1 MKTMKAFRF
10 AVTAVAMLLSF
21 AACSP
26 DGNRRDDGNGG
37 NPPVGG
43 VFEENPDWTMT
54 YTGRTVDTSDGVYV
68 VDVIHMKSA
77 DALRYYIDLVSL
89 DEYRSTYKS
98 NVVNFING
106 SYKNLLENF
115 IASGDSDAK
124 FDALDAG
131 NGRWVA
137 VAYEIGDD
145 GRLGSRYSLLQ
156 FETRAITMRKDQSYE
171 ISYDGRKTVQDKDGA
186 FEADVIS
193 VRSHSDYSYYV
204 DIAYP
209 EYILQNYDGDPVGF
223 FNDVLDN
230 LASGLGEGE
239 DFSGIVSSGDLTV
252 NFERLRHGDWTA
264 YAFGVDYLGNLTG
277 NWSELKFDIAEEEP
291 EAEFSKWLGKWA
303 VGSDGIFYNIDIS
316 SAEANMFYSIQNWE
330 TGNDASD
337 FANQNVK
344 DYVFEAS
351 YDRNSKELVFN
362 SQYLG
367 TLEDQEIGLFDV
379 CFLGNIR
386 YDGKSY
392 TITDIDVP
400 IARAKMNDDGRSAK
414 VEPEYVTVD
423 IDGNYTTKYTSM
435 QFVDLTDDNLYVY
448 NDKVPSLPMTM
459 TKISDLASASAD
471 NPLARTLPSR
481 RSIGSQTMG
490 VASRHSR
497 IRTVDGTSGL
507 RKAVGQT
514 RSADQ
519 TERERLMLNSGMRR
533 R

>member
-1 MKTMKAFRF
+1 MKNIIGAASA
-10 AVTAVAMLLSF
+10 AVLVLMLTLAS
-21 AACSP
+21 CSP
-26 DGNRRDDGNGG
+26 EGNRRGDGND
-37 NPPVGG
+37 NKPPVSGG
-43 VFEENPDWTMT
+43 FEENPDWTMT
-54 YTGRTVDTSDGVYV
+54 YTGRTVDSSDGVYV
-68 VDVIHMKSA
+68 VDVVHMKSA

-89 DEYRSTYKS
+89 DEFKSSYKS
-98 NVVNFING
+98 NVVNFINS

-115 IASGDSDAK
+115 IATGDSDAK

-131 NGRWVA
+131 SGKWVA
-137 VAYEIGDD
+137 VAYEIGND
-145 GRLGSRYSLLQ
+145 GKLGGKYSLLQ
-156 FETRAITMRKDQSYE
+156 FETRAITMRRDESYE
-171 ISYDGRKTVQDKDGA
+171 ISYEGRKTVQDKDGA

-193 VRSHSDYSYYV
+193 VKSHSNWSYYV

-209 EYILQNYDGDPVGF
+209 EYILQNYDGNPVGF

-230 LASGLGEGE
+230 LAAGLGEGE
-239 DFSGIVSSGDLTV
+239 DFSGIVSRGDLTV

-277 NWSELKFDIAEEEP
+277 NWSELKFDIVEEEP

-303 VGSDGIFYNIDIS
+303 VGSDGVFYNIDIS
-316 SAEANMFYSIQNWE
+316 SAEANMFYSIENWE

-351 YDRNSKELVFN
+351 YDRNSKEFVFK

-367 TLEDQEIGLFDV
+367 TLEDKEIGLFDV

-392 TITDIDVP
+392 TITDIDAP
-400 IARAKMNDDGRSAK
+400 IARAKLNEDGRSAK

-423 IDGNYTTKYTSM
+423 INGNYTTKYTSM
-435 QFVDLTDDNLYVY
+435 QFVDLTDDKLYVY
-448 NDKVPSLPMTM
+448 NEKIPSLPMTM
-459 TKISDLASASAD
+459 TKISDIAPVSSAD
-471 NPLARTLPSR
+471 PLARALPAR
-481 RSIGSQTMG
+481 RSAESRAMG
-490 VASRHSR
+490 VAGNHSR
-497 IRTVDGTSGL
+497 IRTVAGASGC
-507 RKAVGQT
+507 RKAAGLTT
-514 RSADQ
+514 RSTSPA
-519 TERERLMLNSGMRR
+519 ERERLMLNSGTRR